1 MREYGQVSGG
11 RLLVGAAAL
20 LLAATTGVRAQEE
33 LKIGLPIELSG
44 RYVAYG
50 AQVKKGVETAV
61 EVWKA
66 NRGDKVAGRPIAL
79 VIRDVQ
85 SNNTATVSVM
95 NELIASDKV
104 NVIIGP
110 GGSNVGAAAVPPWK
124 KAAERPVWI
133 VPGVSTTVVEKEI
146 GKDPY
151 FFHTFAW
158 TYHYHATNVA
168 ALKAAIGADHKK
180 VAIIYS
186 DGAYGRAHVDYA
198 RKYLKEAGFEIVTEE
213 LIREGAPDFTP
224 ALLKIRARKP
234 DILYTLVQ
242 TDDAILLG
250 KQIHTAKMN
259 TPYLIGT
266 FQATLPEWKEALGE
280 VQTCWTGVSTYL
292 PGAIY
297 AADKAE
303 PKLFPAA
310 AEWEDSWRKK
320 YSKEP
325 EYMEA
330 GAYVSAMLA
339 LLAVEKAN
347 STDRDKIEAAMSA
360 ASYGTVLGNSKF
372 EASEVALHQA
382 FGKMVVFQQ
391 QKVGGAIKSA
401 IIYPPEASQAKLMA
415 CAN

>member
-1 MREYGQVSGG
+1 M
-11 RLLVGAAAL
+11 
-20 LLAATTGVRAQEE
+20 
-33 LKIGLPIELSG
+33 SG
-44 RYVAYG
+44 RYVAFG

-61 EVWKA
+61 ETWKA
-66 NRGDKVAGRPIAL
+66 VRGDKVAGRPIAL
-79 VIRDVQ
+79 VIKDVQ
-85 SNNTATVSVM
+85 SNNATTVSVM

-104 NVIIGP
+104 DVIIGP

-124 KAAERPVWI
+124 KAADRPVWI

-168 ALKAAIGADHKK
+168 ALKAAIGSNHK

-198 RKYLKEAGFEIVTEE
+198 RKYLKEAGFDIVTEE

-224 ALLKIRARKP
+224 ALLKIRARRP

-242 TDDAILLG
+242 TDDAIALG
-250 KQIHTAKMN
+250 KQIYTAKLN
-259 TPYLIGT
+259 VPYLIGT
-266 FQATLPEWKEALGE
+266 FQATLPEWKDALGD
-280 VQTCWTGVSTYL
+280 VQVCWTGVSTYL
-292 PGAIY
+292 PGAIHP
-297 AADKAE
+297 ADARE

-310 AEWEDSWRKK
+310 AEWEASWRKK
-320 YSKEP
+320 YNKEP
-325 EYMEA
+325 EYMEV

-347 STDRDKIEAAMSA
+347 ATDRDHVEAAMSEQ
-360 ASYGTVLGNSKF
+360 SYATMLGNSKF
-372 EASEVALHQA
+372 EPSEIALHQA
-382 FGKMVVFQQ
+382 FGTMAVFQQ
-391 QKVGGAIKSA
+391 QKVGNETKSLL
-401 IIYPPEASQAKLMA
+401 IYPPEIAQAKLMP
-415 CAN
+415 CPSS